1 LEVFGEILNGALST
15 EQMTMLFMKI
25 DANTDGNMSWDE
37 FSSYMMSGALEK
49 DDSSSVIKDK
59 SFIINI

>member
-1 LEVFGEILNGALST
+1 
-15 EQMTMLFMKI
+15 MTMLFMKI

-49 DDSSSVIKDK
+49 DDSSNVKT
-59 SFIINI
+59 FIILILLK